1 MRIWDFGYLLLGLL
15 LALAGLSAAQDS
27 NFQVGPQYLITSG
40 SPLFLQP
47 IATPSLSFGS
57 GLPQPAP
64 SLGVAE
70 STARANEETIEVVS
84 AVLEAQQQT
93 FLPSIYYGLPQ
104 VNVVQIA
111 LGETVSLPASI
122 LDPGVME
129 FTTPQA
135 LRERGYG
142 VTLAEAAARSKA
154 HKGSARRVYTNDD
167 LERLRPRE

>member
-1 MRIWDFGYLLLGLL
+1 MRICSSRYLLLALL
-15 LALAGLSAAQDS
+15 LGLAGLSAAQDA
-27 NFQVGPQYLITSG
+27 NFQVGPQYLIPSG

-47 IATPSLSFGS
+47 IATPSLSLGS
-57 GLPQPAP
+57 ALPQPAP
-64 SLGVAE
+64 GLGVPE

-84 AVLEAQQQT
+84 AVLDAQQQT
-93 FLPSIYYGLPQ
+93 FLPSIYYGFPR
-104 VNVVQIA
+104 VNVVEIA

-122 LDPGVME
+122 LGSGVVE

-142 VTLAEAAARSKA
+142 VTLPEAAARSRA
-154 HKGSARRVYTNDD
+154 HKGAARRVYTNDD